1 MDSDCDC
8 ASQEETMELKN
19 LPAKPAKGWL
29 RRRTIV
35 LSESCWGT
43 RKNRMEAVDCSSAE
57 DRVPQRPSSSSLG
70 THFQRVSMSQ
80 LPFHHLVVRGQGARF
95 CNEELVNITAFD
107 CGQQE

>member
-1 MDSDCDC
+1 MC
-8 ASQEETMELKN
+8 AQLYQQFGTD
-19 LPAKPAKGWL
+19 L
-29 RRRTIV
+29 RVVSMSYMRQ
-35 LSESCWGT
+35 LAN
-43 RKNRMEAVDCSSAE
+43 KLQE